1 MSHSNRNQISKRDS
15 IFNRWPV
22 IVMVSEFG
30 KGWMLRSQSV
40 PFVLQLFFFREFPR
54 SLIFYNPATGN
65 KTVRQVHNTPLSS
78 SLPPLMATISWFS
91 LLSNTQS
98 HCSWSPHHF
107 KCFSLNV
114 KPLSP
119 TLTTQ
124 PTPSHSSK
132 LFKERLPQEAVLGSI
147 VLLTPT
153 HPKPSWSSSPLGHPG
168 LPSST
173 PH

>member
-30 KGWMLRSQSV
+30 KGWTLRSQSV

-91 LLSNTQS
+91 MLSNTQS

-132 LFKERLPQEAVLGSI
+132 LFKQRLPQEAVLGSI